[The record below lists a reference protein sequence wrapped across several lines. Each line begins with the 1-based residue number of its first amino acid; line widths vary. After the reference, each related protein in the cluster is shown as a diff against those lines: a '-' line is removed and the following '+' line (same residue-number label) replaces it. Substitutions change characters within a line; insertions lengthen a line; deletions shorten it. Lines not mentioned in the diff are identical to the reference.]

1 MKIFNFWITALWILF
16 IFAACNNKNAQK
28 DKDVSI
34 TDSSVET
41 KEANTDYKPAFA
53 HQYRVKSVQTTTPYT
68 VTELATGLENP
79 WGIAELPDGRFII
92 TQKNGTLRIANQ
104 QGVLSDAITGL
115 PAVKN
120 AGQGGLLGVA
130 IDPNFNESKI
140 LYWVFSEAID
150 GGNVTAVGK
159 GILSSDEKTVQNA
172 QVVYRALPAYNGTL
186 HYGGR
191 ILFDKD
197 GSLFISTG
205 ERSDKITRPQ
215 AQDLNSALGKIV
227 HINTDG
233 TPVNT
238 NPFFNTPN
246 TKKEI
251 YSFGHRNTQG
261 LIINQK
267 SGALW
272 NSEFG
277 PRGGDEINL
286 VKKGKNYG
294 WPTITYGLEYSGEK
308 IGNGITQKE
317 GLEQP
322 VYYWDPVISP
332 SGIAFYNSNTIPEW
346 NDNLFL
352 ACLSGQHV
360 ARLVIKNNQVVGEER
375 LLTDVNKRCRD
386 IVAAKDGALYV
397 ITDGKNGSIYKIS
410 KK

>member
-1 MKIFNFWITALWILF
+1 MKILSLPIIALSLF
-16 IFAACNNKNAQK
+16 IIFTACNNKAAQK
-28 DKDVSI
+28 NKDLVSSD
-34 TDSSVET
+34 TSVET
-41 KEANTDYKPAFA
+41 QKANTNYKPAFA
-53 HQYRVKSVQTTTPYT
+53 QQYRVKSVHTATPYT
-68 VTELATGLENP
+68 VTELATGLQNA

-120 AGQGGLLGVA
+120 AGQGGLLGIA
-130 IDPNFNESKI
+130 IDPDFKNNKM

-159 GILSSDEKTVQNA
+159 GMLSNDEKTVQNA
-172 QVVYRALPAYNGTL
+172 QVIYRALPAYNGTL

-197 GSLFISTG
+197 GNLFVSTG

-227 HINTDG
+227 RIHPDG

-246 TKKEI
+246 AKKEI
-251 YSFGHRNTQG
+251 YSYGHRNTQG
-261 LIINQK
+261 MTLQPQ
-267 SGALW
+267 SGNLW

-286 VKKGKNYG
+286 VQKGKNYG
-294 WPTITYGLEYSGEK
+294 WPTITYGLEYSGGT
-308 IGNGITQKE
+308 IGDGITQKE
-317 GLEQP
+317 GMEQP

-332 SGIAFYNSNTIPEW
+332 SGITFYSSNVISEW
-346 NDNLFL
+346 KDDLFL

-360 ARLVIKNNQVVGEER
+360 ARLMIKNNQVVGEER

-397 ITDGKNGSIYKIS
+397 ITDGNNGSIYKIS